1 MFKVQLSFGMAKV
14 NTIWKET
21 PMGTENNYYN
31 DNDIVLVNTSYI
43 IEDILCALGK
53 IDPRLIDHGERVA
66 YIATNIC
73 KECYNKSDFDLSKL
87 FVLSAL
93 HDIGAYKTNEIDDMF
108 RFETES
114 YFDHT
119 LYGYLFIKN
128 TSHLSEYAE
137 AVLYHHTDFSSSIMR
152 HSRFENYAQIIH
164 LADRVDTLISLGRT
178 DLSLFRRFAGKQFDP
193 NYVTALF
200 AAEGKCNL
208 SQKIVSGRYKQ
219 ETDEIIRTVDIKSGE
234 VMEYLK
240 LLVYALDFRS
250 PYTVT
255 HTVDTTIISL
265 ETGKLLGL
273 SDHELQVLHTGAF
286 LHDIGKIAI
295 PHNIL
300 EKPGKLTP
308 DEFEIIKRHIPE
320 GENILR
326 GVVSDE
332 ICDIALRH
340 HEKLDGSGY
349 SRGLK
354 ADKLTLP
361 QRILAVAD
369 ILSALS
375 QRRSYKE
382 PFSKE
387 KVISI
392 LIGMKNSGLLCPL
405 VIDTVCANYD
415 LILENMEKSHD
426 PTKILY
432 NNLTHEYAERSAEL
446 REAIRTK

>member
-1 MFKVQLSFGMAKV
+1 MD
-14 NTIWKET
+14 TT
-21 PMGTENNYYN
+21 RNYYN
-31 DNDIVLVNTSYI
+31 DNDIILINTSGI
-43 IEDILCALGK
+43 IEVILCALSK
-53 IDPRLIDHGERVA
+53 IDPRLINHGERVA
-66 YIATNIC
+66 YIATMIC
-73 KECYNKSDFDLSKL
+73 KECKNRSDFDLSKL
-87 FVLSAL
+87 FVLCIL

-128 TSHLSEYAE
+128 TSHLSEYAD
-137 AVLYHHTDFSSSIMR
+137 AVLYHHTDYSSAIMR
-152 HSRFENYAQIIH
+152 ASRFANYAQIIH
-164 LADRVDTLISLGRT
+164 LADRVDILMSAGITDISV
-178 DLSLFRRFAGKQFDP
+178 FRRQAGKQFNPD
-193 NYVTALF
+193 YVDALF
-200 AAEGKCNL
+200 TAEKKHSL
-208 SQKIVSGRYKQ
+208 SQKIAAGGYKQ
-219 ETDEIIRTVDIKSGE
+219 ESNDFIQSVEIKISE

-240 LLVYALDFRS
+240 LLVYAMDFRS

-273 SDHELQVLHTGAF
+273 SEHDLQVLYIGAF

-295 PHNIL
+295 PHSVL

-308 DEFEIIKRHIPE
+308 YEFEIIKRHIPE
-320 GENILR
+320 GEQILR

-349 SRGLK
+349 SKGLTS
-354 ADKLTLP
+354 DELTLS

-382 PFSKE
+382 PFPKE

-392 LIGMKNSGLLCPL
+392 LTGMKNSGQLCPL

-415 LILENMEKSHD
+415 LILGNMERSHD
-426 PTKILY
+426 PIKMIY
-432 NNLTHEYAERSAEL
+432 SNLIDEYTERSTEL
-446 REAIRTK
+446 RKAQRF